1 MGQENSNPR
10 RRRLVGV
17 VAVVG
22 ALAAVPAGAALAESG
37 GGGTERQGGG
47 GAEGQAT
54 FRDAQQSQPRD
65 GDRDGRDCPE
75 DRQGAQPEGV
85 QL

>member
-10 RRRLVGV
+10 RRRLVGAVV
-17 VAVVG
+17 VAA

-37 GGGTERQGGG
+37 GGGAGGG
-47 GAEGQAT
+47 TEGQAT
-54 FRDAQQSQPRD
+54 FRDVQQSQPRD

>member
-10 RRRLVGV
+10 RRRLVGAVV
-17 VAVVG
+17 VAA

-37 GGGTERQGGG
+37 CGGTGGGT
-47 GAEGQAT
+47 EGQAT
-54 FRDAQQSQPRD
+54 FRDVQQSQPRD

>member
-10 RRRLVGV
+10 RRRLVGAVV
-17 VAVVG
+17 VAA
-22 ALAAVPAGAALAESG
+22 ALAAVPAGVALAESG
-37 GGGTERQGGG
+37 GGGTE
-47 GAEGQAT
+47 GQAT
-54 FRDAQQSQPRD
+54 TRDVQQSQPRD

>member
-10 RRRLVGV
+10 RRRLVGAVV
-17 VAVVG
+17 VAA

-37 GGGTERQGGG
+37 GGGTE
-47 GAEGQAT
+47 GQAT
-54 FRDAQQSQPRD
+54 FRDVQQSQPRD

-75 DRQGAQPEGV
+75 DRQQAQPEGV

>member
-10 RRRLVGV
+10 RRRLVAA
-17 VAVVG
+17 VAVAA

-37 GGGTERQGGG
+37 GGGTGGG
-47 GAEGQAT
+47 GTEGQAT
-54 FRDAQQSQPRD
+54 ARGVQQSQPRD
-65 GDRDGRDCPE
+65 GDRDRRDCPE
-75 DRQGAQPEGV
+75 DRQRAQPEAE

>member
-10 RRRLVGV
+10 RRRLVGAV
-17 VAVVG
+17 IVAA
-22 ALAAVPAGAALAESG
+22 ALAAVLAGAALAESG
-37 GGGTERQGGG
+37 GGGTGGG
-47 GAEGQAT
+47 TEGQAT
-54 FRDAQQSQPRD
+54 FRDVQQSQPRD
-65 GDRDGRDCPE
+65 GNRDGRDCPE

>member
-10 RRRLVGV
+10 RRRLVGAV
-17 VAVVG
+17 IVAA
-22 ALAAVPAGAALAESG
+22 ALAAVPAAAALAESG
-37 GGGTERQGGG
+37 GGGTGGG
-47 GAEGQAT
+47 GTEGQAT
-54 FRDAQQSQPRD
+54 TRDVQQSQPRD

>member
-10 RRRLVGV
+10 RRRLVGAVV
-17 VAVVG
+17 VAA

-37 GGGTERQGGG
+37 GGGAGGG
-47 GAEGQAT
+47 TEGQAT
-54 FRDAQQSQPRD
+54 FGDVQQSQPRD

-75 DRQGAQPEGV
+75 DRQRAQPEGV

>member
-10 RRRLVGV
+10 RRRLVGAV
-17 VAVVG
+17 IVAA

-37 GGGTERQGGG
+37 GGGTE
-47 GAEGQAT
+47 GQAT
-54 FRDAQQSQPRD
+54 FRDVQQSQPRD
-65 GDRDGRDCPE
+65 GNRDGRDCPE